1 MVHEEMFLSFFHSKG
16 FQNLGKQGEIEKK
29 KRRKNR
35 QALGLAVSR
44 VKSPVME
51 EGNQIVLAEPF
62 PKDRPRVIRDPK
74 ALDEFLAIL
83 AANAGA

>member
-1 MVHEEMFLSFFHSKG
+1 MVHQEMFLSFFILKGSKI
-16 FQNLGKQGEIEKK
+16 LGSREKSKK

-35 QALGLAVSR
+35 QAFGLAVSR

-51 EGNQIVLAEPF
+51 EGNQVALAETF
-62 PKDRPRVIRDPK
+62 PEDRPGVIRDPE

-83 AANAGA
+83 AAYAGA